1 MLRAIFFDFNGIIAD
16 DEPIHLKMFQK
27 VLADEGIGLSEEKYY
42 QVYIGMD
49 DRDCFE
55 SVLRERGRETTPQKI
70 LELVARK
77 ARYYEAYIRDHLLFF
92 PGVLSFIRKAASKYP
107 LAVVSG
113 ALRQEIDFILQRG
126 GIRQAFQ
133 IIVSAEDVLRGKPD
147 PEGYLRALEEINR
160 GRSGGETFS
169 ASECLVIEDTL
180 AGIEAARGA
189 GMKCLAIA
197 NSYQVSELEPA
208 ADLVAVTLE
217 DLPLERLEGL
227 F

>member
-1 MLRAIFFDFNGIIAD
+1 MLRTIFFDFNGIIAD

-27 VLADEGIGLSEEKYY
+27 VLSDEGITLSKEKYY
-42 QVYIGMD
+42 HVYIGMD

-55 SVLRERGRETTPQKI
+55 SVLKEHEREVTPQKI

-77 ARYYEAYIRDHLLFF
+77 ARYYEAYIRDHLVFF
-92 PGVLSFIRKAASKYP
+92 PGVLPFVRKAASKYP

-113 ALRQEIDFILQRG
+113 ALRHEIEFILQRG

-133 IIVSAEDVLRGKPD
+133 IIVSAEEVSRGKPD

-160 GRSGGETFS
+160 GRNEGEILS

-180 AGIEAARGA
+180 AGIESAHRA
-189 GMKCLAIA
+189 GMKCLAIT
-197 NSYQVSELEPA
+197 NSYSVAELEPA

-217 DLPLERLEGL
+217 NLPLERLEGL